1 MAFGVKGGYKFAV
14 SIGDREDFLTDDK
27 FISFTLIED
36 IGLSLPYW
44 ELVFDCVYPD
54 LLKFFNE
61 TQPITIQYGMDTG
74 DLTPIEL
81 VIKKPIVVPKSA
93 NCHRVTLRGFTAM
106 HSYLETEYKAKYPAE
121 EGSTY
126 TSLQLAQ
133 AIAQKYGLTFRTNM
147 DSTNDAMVYYQP
159 SLTDYKFLFTEWL
172 HSYYQDNDIIIPT
185 ITTKGELTYN
195 SLSTMI
201 ANSNPEQMIT
211 FTDVK
216 PENPQIE
223 IMVNANTG
231 LESNTTISN
240 MLGSYVKTRDI
251 YHIDTGVMEHVDV
264 SNSTPIISESQQ
276 TSVDESI
283 SKSSGFFVQNSSV
296 HANYYK
302 QELINTQKY
311 FSIQSSRQWISAP
324 DQLVFN
330 VYPGDLV
337 LYMTKRESQQ
347 VNDQIS
353 GMYLV
358 AKKVWSVKKRNTSTN
373 FLLSR
378 ENMNYSR

>member
-14 SIGDREDFLTDDK
+14 SIGNREDFLTDDK

-121 EGSTY
+121 EDNTY

-159 SLTDYKFLFTEWL
+159 GLTDYKFLFTEWL
-172 HSYYQDNDIIIPT
+172 HSYYQDNDIIIPA

-251 YHIDTGVMEHVDV
+251 YHIDTGVMEHIDV